1 MSSLR
6 AKAALQHLARY
17 SPVGLFGNLPG
28 CSSADVWMQIQLA
41 IERGHLD
48 NRPLFGLSADL
59 TKAFNMVPRVPVI
72 ALSRLCGL
80 PENLCRPWLSAITG
94 LRRRFKVRGSV
105 GPAVLSNCGFPEG
118 DPLSCVAMTVANI
131 AFHATMAGTAS
142 PNTTLSF
149 VDNYEALSPSFEGI
163 LEAREALQ
171 KFSKAW
177 DMPVDDNKTV
187 FWCTHAQGRAAL
199 RASGLS
205 VALDFRD
212 LGAHLQTSLR
222 YSNFTQ
228 TQRVKALRD
237 RWPRLEAS
245 QAPFAQKVRALAV
258 AAWPAALHGVCAVPM
273 GDYHFTTMRSA
284 ALKGINLKAPGANPM
299 LQLSLLEHPS
309 ADPYFFALRA
319 SFWDVK
325 CLAGQAAVAPLLSS
339 AAARTDH
346 CPGPAHVLLA
356 RANSVGIAW
365 SPDAETFRDSFGQFN
380 LWSVSCAEVQ
390 FRLAWAWQDTVAQ
403 RISSRATFAGLE
415 AADPRLTRPLFN
427 SFSFEEKAVLRLA
440 LNGTFYTN
448 DALCHF
454 GANDSKNCAFCGAED
469 SIAHRVCHCP
479 YFAQCRAEA
488 GVSEQ
493 ELSTAPP
500 AQVQHGW
507 AMRPTQLQDMYTML
521 ANLEVSFTD
530 FHAWPEGSDFDLF
543 TDGSCLRPT
552 DSCLRLATW
561 AVNIATLEWP
571 PRPCPLSAGLVPG
584 LLQSPFRGELCA
596 VVSAVLFCWRSGS
609 RVRVWCDC
617 ASAVKRV
624 RKWLVGNWS
633 PAPRTAHYDLWRLIQ
648 PCRELVSSKL
658 SIHKVSAHADVDA
671 ELTFADEWCSAHN
684 AFVDQAAARAQALRS
699 ADFWSIWQRCVEEY
713 EAEWSRG
720 RRILRLHALV
730 ALRAIKNKPQ
740 LQVLEVPVATI
751 TDATPASTIGILT
764 ADQFAKLASR
774 YGHTYLER
782 LMRWRGVTERAP
794 STRRWISSAQLF
806 VAFCLTWVA
815 PPPILRD
822 GSFGSTPPCSLMV
835 RTSPPLLRNV
845 FVGSFRLCEQLPRL
859 RQVVGPLRRYV
870 RTPAH

>member
-1 MSSLR
+1 M
-6 AKAALQHLARY
+6 ARY
-17 SPVGLFGNLPG
+17 SCTTHPL
-28 CSSADVWMQIQLA
+28 LA
-41 IERGHLD
+41 QHLRAL
-48 NRPLFGLSADL
+48 RPL
-59 TKAFNMVPRVPVI
+59 
-72 ALSRLCGL
+72 
-80 PENLCRPWLSAITG
+80 
-94 LRRRFKVRGSV
+94 
-105 GPAVLSNCGFPEG
+105 
-118 DPLSCVAMTVANI
+118 
-131 AFHATMAGTAS
+131 
-142 PNTTLSF
+142 
-149 VDNYEALSPSFEGI
+149 
-163 LEAREALQ
+163 
-171 KFSKAW
+171 
-177 DMPVDDNKTV
+177 
-187 FWCTHAQGRAAL
+187 
-199 RASGLS
+199 
-205 VALDFRD
+205 
-212 LGAHLQTSLR
+212 
-222 YSNFTQ
+222 
-228 TQRVKALRD
+228 
-237 RWPRLEAS
+237 
-245 QAPFAQKVRALAV
+245 
-258 AAWPAALHGVCAVPM
+258 
-273 GDYHFTTMRSA
+273 
-284 ALKGINLKAPGANPM
+284 
-299 LQLSLLEHPS
+299 
-309 ADPYFFALRA
+309 
-319 SFWDVK
+319 
-325 CLAGQAAVAPLLSS
+325 
-339 AAARTDH
+339 
-346 CPGPAHVLLA
+346 
-356 RANSVGIAW
+356 
-365 SPDAETFRDSFGQFN
+365 
-380 LWSVSCAEVQ
+380 
-390 FRLAWAWQDTVAQ
+390 
-403 RISSRATFAGLE
+403 
-415 AADPRLTRPLFN
+415 DPRFTRLLFN

-633 PAPRTAHYDLWRLIQ
+633 PTPRTAHYDLWRLIQ